1 MIYLGEV
8 AKSALSVIFVVFAIS
23 AIGYLL
29 GRISVKGISLGTA
42 GVLLAALLFGVAVS
56 YVPDGFKI
64 GDSVISLFNAGNF
77 KLVSNIGTALFV
89 TAVGLIAG
97 PKFFRTFNRKSMS
110 YILLGVVII
119 VVSGVSA
126 FILMKITGTSSAMM
140 TGLLTGALTTT
151 PGFSAANDGIEASLS
166 GVEAQQALGEVSAGY
181 GIAYIFGVL
190 GVVLFVQILP
200 KLLKVDIAKEREN
213 FVAANT
219 VKIPEAKGKRIQI
232 EEFGFF
238 PLFLT
243 IALGVII
250 GAIKIPGLNFSLGT
264 SGGTLLAGLI
274 VGHFGHI
281 GPIDMRVSK
290 QTLNFVRELGLVLF
304 LIGAGVPGG
313 VQFVSAV
320 KAAPLSLLYGFIL
333 MIIPLVLGYLIA
345 RYIFKLSIFNNLGAI
360 TGGMTSTPALG
371 ALIATAGTDDVASA
385 YAATY
390 PTALVTVVIVCK
402 ILVML

>member
-1 MIYLGEV
+1 M
-8 AKSALSVIFVVFAIS
+8 SVIFVVFAIS

-29 GRISVKGISLGTA
+29 GRISIKGISLGTA
-42 GVLLAALLFGVAVS
+42 GVLLSALLFGIAVS
-56 YVPDGFKI
+56 YIPAEGFKI
-64 GDSVISLFNAGNF
+64 GESVINLYSEGNF

-110 YILLGVVII
+110 YISMGVILI
-119 VVSGVSA
+119 LVSGVCA
-126 FILMKITGTSSAMM
+126 FVLMKITGTSSAMM

-151 PGFSAANDGIEASLS
+151 PGFSAATDGIESTLS
-166 GVEAQQALGEVSAGY
+166 GEAAQTALGEVSAGY

-200 KLLKVDIAKEREN
+200 RLLKIDIAKEREN

-238 PLFLT
+238 PFFLT
-243 IALGVII
+243 IALGVLI

-264 SGGTLLAGLI
+264 SGGTLVAGLI
-274 VGHFGHI
+274 VGHFGHF
-281 GPIDMRVSK
+281 GPINMVVPK
-290 QTLNFVRELGLVLF
+290 QVLNFVRELGLVLF
-304 LIGAGVPGG
+304 LVGAGVPGG
-313 VQFVSAV
+313 IKFIAAV

-333 MIIPLVLGYLIA
+333 MLVPLIVGYLLA
-345 RYIFKLSIFNNLGAI
+345 RYVFKLSIFNNLGAI

-402 ILVML
+402 VLVML